1 MFARSFCFD
10 NSGVQARAWASRMG
24 QGSMDQGF
32 HNVKCCKPE
41 DDLKDKMVVG
51 NSDVADVSGA
61 TFPTPLSRAALSSV
75 IAQRRGSA
83 TLRISE
89 KAAEMRAAGK
99 DAWRINVF
107 SISSHESSPNYQK
120 RSKHI
125 QLLCVSMCLH
135 AYIYIHVYN
144 VYKCT
149 ISFLCGCLEVSKL
162 FERWHVTFL
171 ANIEGLKAIQVPPKR
186 SRTWELNNWPSWP
199 GNEWCLAKKFH
210 LGPIYRQPPY
220 HPDRSNSSA

>member
-1 MFARSFCFD
+1 MTCSPAVFCFD
-10 NSGVQARAWASRMG
+10 NSGVQARAWASNSSRMG
-24 QGSMDQGF
+24 QGSMDQEF

-41 DDLKDKMVVG
+41 DDLKDKMVV

-61 TFPTPLSRAALSSV
+61 TFPTPLSRAALASV

-99 DAWRINVF
+99 DAWRINVL
-107 SISSHESSPNYQK
+107 SISSHESSPSYQK
-120 RSKHI
+120 PSKHI

-144 VYKCT
+144 VYECT

-162 FERWHVTFL
+162 FER
-171 ANIEGLKAIQVPPKR
+171 
-186 SRTWELNNWPSWP
+186 
-199 GNEWCLAKKFH
+199 
-210 LGPIYRQPPY
+210 
-220 HPDRSNSSA
+220 